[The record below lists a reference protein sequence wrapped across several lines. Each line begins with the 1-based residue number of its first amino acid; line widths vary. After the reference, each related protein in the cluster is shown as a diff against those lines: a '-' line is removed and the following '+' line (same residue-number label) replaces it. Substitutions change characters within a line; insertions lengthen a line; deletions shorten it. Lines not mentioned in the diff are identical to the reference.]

1 MLSQNLTSVR
11 QGVRYFNNFPNV
23 FEFSREVADA
33 LKYKKPVVALE
44 STVITH
50 GLPFPNN
57 LETGKLLENE
67 IRRKSVIPAT
77 IALIDGK
84 VKIGLSESELK
95 RISEPGN
102 KSVKASV
109 RDIGNVLEKKC
120 IGGTTVAA
128 TMRLAHLAG
137 IRVFAT
143 GGIGGVH
150 RGAEQSMFSLV
161 LSIMENLKNSH

>member
-1 MLSQNLTSVR
+1 MLSRNRTCLR
-11 QGVRYFNNFPNV
+11 QSIKFFNNFPSA
-23 FEFSREVADA
+23 FEFSKEVTDA
-33 LKYKKPVVALE
+33 LKSKKPVVALE

-57 LETGKLLENE
+57 LETGKLLEDE
-67 IRRKSVIPAT
+67 IRKKSVVPAT

-84 VKIGLSESELK
+84 VKVGLSESELQL
-95 RISEPGN
+95 ISEPGN

-150 RGAEQSMFSLV
+150 RGAEQSRLYFS
-161 LSIMENLKNSH
+161 N